1 MMKMNMKDGVEKL
14 AAEVLTVIEAAC
26 ADEEAFSVAIK
37 FVNGGAYVIDCRTLK
52 ITVQYGFQLDDSVES
67 FIDGVERVSQYVS
80 SVAVTV
86 SLGDETSSYDLND
99 KIDALIVD
107 AHVVRRIMSKL
118 DFSDVRIVF
127 QQRTQQ
133 FTFMRAYSVL
143 YIENRARADMAL
155 NRTDSVVYDLPAQMI
170 DDIVNGDRDP
180 SCLTYEVNES
190 RTQIKFTKKK

>member
-1 MMKMNMKDGVEKL
+1 MEKL

-26 ADEEAFSVAIK
+26 ADEKAFSVAIK

-86 SLGDETSSYDLND
+86 SLGEETSSYGLND
-99 KIDALIVD
+99 KIDDLIVD

-118 DFSDVRIVF
+118 DFSDVRIAF
-127 QQRTQQ
+127 QQRTQR
-133 FTFMRAYSVL
+133 FAFMRTYSVR
-143 YIENRARADMAL
+143 YFSDRARADMML
-155 NRTDSVVYDLPAQMI
+155 NRTDSVVYDLPTQII
-170 DDIVNGDRDP
+170 DDIVNSDRDP
-180 SCLTYEVNES
+180 DCLTYEVNES

>member
-1 MMKMNMKDGVEKL
+1 
-14 AAEVLTVIEAAC
+14 
-26 ADEEAFSVAIK
+26 
-37 FVNGGAYVIDCRTLK
+37 
-52 ITVQYGFQLDDSVES
+52 
-67 FIDGVERVSQYVS
+67 VST
-80 SVAVTV
+80 VAVTV
-86 SLGDETSSYDLND
+86 SLGDEVSSHDLND

-107 AHVVRRIMSKL
+107 AHKVRRIMSKL
-118 DFSDVRIVF
+118 DFSDVRITF

-155 NRTDSVVYDLPAQMI
+155 NRTDSVVYDLPTQMI

>member
-1 MMKMNMKDGVEKL
+1 MMNMKDGVEKL

-26 ADEEAFSVAIK
+26 ADEKAFSVAIK

-86 SLGDETSSYDLND
+86 SLGEETSSYGLND
-99 KIDALIVD
+99 KIDDLIVD

-118 DFSDVRIVF
+118 DFSDVRIAF
-127 QQRTQQ
+127 QQRTQR
-133 FTFMRAYSVL
+133 FAFMRTYSVR
-143 YIENRARADMAL
+143 YFSDRARADMML
-155 NRTDSVVYDLPAQMI
+155 NRTDSVVYDLPTQII
-170 DDIVNGDRDP
+170 DDIVNSDRDP
-180 SCLTYEVNES
+180 DCLTYEVNES